1 MGGSQNVEH
10 NQHDID
16 VDQSRVPTV
25 TLPGTFLE
33 QIVWVEAKLCGGL
46 WVIVRSL
53 ELTVVVMGNHWK
65 TLKRGAMQSNLRFKK
80 ATL

>member
-46 WVIVRSL
+46 WVIERSL
-53 ELTVVVMGNHWK
+53 ELTVVAMGNHWK
-65 TLKRGAMQSNLRFKK
+65 ALKRGVMQSNLRFKK

>member
-16 VDQSRVPTV
+16 VDQSHVPTV

-53 ELTVVVMGNHWK
+53 ELTVVAMGNHWK
-65 TLKRGAMQSNLRFKK
+65 ALKRGVMQSNLRFKK

>member
-1 MGGSQNVEH
+1 MGGSRNVKH

-33 QIVWVEAKLCGGL
+33 QIVWVEAKFCGGL

-53 ELTVVVMGNHWK
+53 ELTVVAMGNHWK
-65 TLKRGAMQSNLRFKK
+65 ALKIGAMQSNLRF
-80 ATL
+80 